1 MSSEPFDDRPESV
14 LDRALDRLIAR
25 PEPTDQRPPGAG
37 LGVRAPGLNTV
48 RAAGFRRVHGLGE
61 SADDTPLMTDSTVHD
76 VASATK
82 VAVTTA
88 LMMRLVS
95 AGEVSLDA
103 SLRRYLPSF
112 AGGRKDEVSLR
123 DLLLHRAG
131 LWEWWPLYM
140 VARNRDEA
148 FAVLEALPLRYEPG
162 VARRYSDLG
171 FIALGRVVECV
182 VGAPLSIAAQSLLFD
197 PLGMSSTRYAE
208 AAPILGDVAASS
220 LGDIAEEQMIATVQP
235 YPVPFWVCDFSG
247 WRREVVCGEANNGN
261 TFHAMGGVSGHAG
274 VFSTVRDLL
283 TFVFALANPDENE
296 TMWRP
301 AVVDEFFREGPDPGQ
316 ALGFRRQNVEVNSIA
331 TPVLWHPGY
340 TGCAIGVLPE
350 YRAGV
355 ALATNRLH
363 VKRTPVPTVSLW
375 CEALGAAAKTLALG
389 REASRS
395 ATACV
400 YPVV

>member
-1 MSSEPFDDRPESV
+1 MSSEPFVDKPESV

-25 PEPTDQRPPGAG
+25 REPTDQRPPGAV

-48 RAAGFRRVHGLGE
+48 RAAGLRRVHGLGQ
-61 SADDTPLMTDSTVHD
+61 SADDTSPMTDSTVHD
-76 VASATK
+76 VASVTK

-95 AGEVSLDA
+95 AGEVSLDE

-148 FAVLEALPLRYEPG
+148 FAEFEALPLRYEPG

-182 VGAPLSIAAQSLLFD
+182 VGAPLSIAARSLLFD

-208 AAPILGDVAASS
+208 VAPILGDVAASS
-220 LGDIAEEQMIATVQP
+220 FGDIAEEQMIATG
-235 YPVPFWVCDFSG
+235 DRKS
-247 WRREVVCGEANNGN
+247 VV
-261 TFHAMGGVSGHAG
+261 
-274 VFSTVRDLL
+274 
-283 TFVFALANPDENE
+283 
-296 TMWRP
+296 
-301 AVVDEFFREGPDPGQ
+301 
-316 ALGFRRQNVEVNSIA
+316 
-331 TPVLWHPGY
+331 
-340 TGCAIGVLPE
+340 
-350 YRAGV
+350 
-355 ALATNRLH
+355 
-363 VKRTPVPTVSLW
+363 
-375 CEALGAAAKTLALG
+375 
-389 REASRS
+389 
-395 ATACV
+395 
-400 YPVV
+400 